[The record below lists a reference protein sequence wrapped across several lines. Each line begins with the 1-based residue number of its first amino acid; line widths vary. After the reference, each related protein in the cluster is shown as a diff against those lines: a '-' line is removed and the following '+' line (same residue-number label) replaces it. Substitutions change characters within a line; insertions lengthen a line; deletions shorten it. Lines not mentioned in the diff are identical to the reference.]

1 METSASPTISYISI
15 ARLSFPIILANMA
28 VPLLGL
34 VDTAVIGHNGT
45 ASDLGAIALGSLI
58 FTFVFWAFGFLRMS
72 TTGFIAQAIEANDI
86 NEARAALNRAILL
99 GVVIGSSLFALQYP
113 IIRTALWLLGG
124 SEIVETQVEA
134 YWDIRIWAAPATLTT
149 YAVMGALIGLGKTR
163 QLLWLQL
170 ALNGTNLV
178 LDVVFVIGLGWG
190 VKGIA
195 AGTLIAEWAAALLGL
210 WLVTPYLR
218 VPGQPYWHWHIIA
231 NRSAFR
237 RTLST
242 NTDILWRTLFM
253 LAGFAFFANQGAKFG
268 DTALAANH
276 ILLQFIS
283 FSAFFLDG
291 FAFATES
298 LVGRAIG
305 IRNQGLFDR
314 VIRVSSHLAAATA
327 VSLAMLL
334 LLLGSSIIERLTSI
348 ADVQAYATAYLPYA
362 ALYVGVSFAAFQ
374 LDGVFIGATRS
385 RAMRNAS
392 LIALLIFLMAY
403 TLTRYLDN
411 HGLWIA
417 FVIYVIARALAL
429 GYYYPQLRRDLR
441 A

>member
-1 METSASPTISYISI
+1 
-15 ARLSFPIILANMA
+15 
-28 VPLLGL
+28 
-34 VDTAVIGHNGT
+34 
-45 ASDLGAIALGSLI
+45 
-58 FTFVFWAFGFLRMS
+58 
-72 TTGFIAQAIEANDI
+72 
-86 NEARAALNRAILL
+86 
-99 GVVIGSSLFALQYP
+99 
-113 IIRTALWLLGG
+113 
-124 SEIVETQVEA
+124 
-134 YWDIRIWAAPATLTT
+134 
-149 YAVMGALIGLGKTR
+149 
-163 QLLWLQL
+163 
-170 ALNGTNLV
+170 
-178 LDVVFVIGLGWG
+178 
-190 VKGIA
+190 
-195 AGTLIAEWAAALLGL
+195 
-210 WLVTPYLR
+210 
-218 VPGQPYWHWHIIA
+218 
-231 NRSAFR
+231 
-237 RTLST
+237 
-242 NTDILWRTLFM
+242 M

-268 DTALAANH
+268 DIALAANH

-291 FAFATES
+291 FAYATES

-305 IRNQGLFDR
+305 IKNRGLFDR

-334 LLLGSSIIERLTSI
+334 LLVGSSIIERLTSI
-348 ADVQAYATAYLPYA
+348 AEVRAYATAYLPYA

-403 TLTRYLDN
+403 TLTSHLEN

-441 A
+441 P